1 MHLQESARDKH
12 VYDASKAIKK
22 EERADSPNLV
32 IKQEPL
38 SDVIVDT
45 ALKSLF
51 RTVTENGREVFEL
64 LDSDEEME
72 LADLSEDRGMS
83 SDTMVASGDFD
94 VLKMDLDDDLDDSD
108 EPHLFQNSGYTSSD
122 SSSDSGIDCDTF
134 SEPSSNW
141 LDDGILSTV
150 KQGPIKITR
159 QCTVDA
165 VEYISDLPTY
175 WPVPRNKRAYV
186 VDLSDPK
193 FDVYDKNGRLMTV
206 DALIKN
212 AVSAHYVHSSLHVV
226 FKYIL
231 RNRTRGRVAL
241 ATAPG
246 ILVLKF
252 LHQFLDST
260 MAKKSFVEGAVSHA
274 PAIQPASTST
284 LLWLIKK
291 DLNLTRGR

>member
-1 MHLQESARDKH
+1 
-12 VYDASKAIKK
+12 
-22 EERADSPNLV
+22 
-32 IKQEPL
+32 
-38 SDVIVDT
+38 
-45 ALKSLF
+45 
-51 RTVTENGREVFEL
+51 
-64 LDSDEEME
+64 
-72 LADLSEDRGMS
+72 
-83 SDTMVASGDFD
+83 
-94 VLKMDLDDDLDDSD
+94 
-108 EPHLFQNSGYTSSD
+108 
-122 SSSDSGIDCDTF
+122 
-134 SEPSSNW
+134 
-141 LDDGILSTV
+141 
-150 KQGPIKITR
+150 
-159 QCTVDA
+159 
-165 VEYISDLPTY
+165 
-175 WPVPRNKRAYV
+175 
-186 VDLSDPK
+186 
-193 FDVYDKNGRLMTV
+193 MTV